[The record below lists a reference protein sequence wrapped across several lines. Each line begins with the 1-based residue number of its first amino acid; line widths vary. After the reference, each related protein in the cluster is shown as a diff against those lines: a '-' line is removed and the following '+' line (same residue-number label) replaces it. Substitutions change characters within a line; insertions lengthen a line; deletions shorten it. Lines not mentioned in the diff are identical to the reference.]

1 MSKTRFEKEISESF
15 VKSDEN
21 LGKTLSPQE
30 VMEIFFPKKKA
41 KFSDDLNLHQ
51 NRRNAI
57 IPVGPY
63 CSGKTTFAK
72 KFLEEHKDFVL
83 VSLDK
88 CAVEEMNDFDEFEL
102 FTMSD
107 RTSRELGNRPFG
119 EMIAAGYK
127 NIVVDGNWMDV
138 NSRGALLKTLEY
150 YNYHTIIYLI
160 KPEEKAYIQMIKSR
174 VYDILCAREL
184 GLELSS
190 VLERENLLQTYA
202 DKCGCTVEAAKAEL
216 KASDEFLYT
225 YASEWDS
232 VLSELAN
239 SNFKDQLY
247 GNIFCFGADELI
259 ELY

>member
-15 VKSDEN
+15 VKSDESF
-21 LGKTLSPQE
+21 GKTLSPQE
-30 VMEIFFPKKKA
+30 VMELFFPRKTA
-41 KFSDDLNLHQ
+41 EFSDDLNLQQ

-107 RTSRELGNRPFG
+107 RTSRELGNRSFG

-138 NSRGALLKTLEY
+138 NSRGALLKTLDY

-160 KPEEKAYIQMIKSR
+160 MPDLEDYKGRVKSR
-174 VYDILCAREL
+174 VYDILCSREL
-184 GLELSS
+184 GLDLQS
-190 VLERENLLQTYA
+190 VLERDDLVQTYA
-202 DKCGCTVEAAKAEL
+202 DTCGYTVEEAKNEL
-216 KASDEFLYT
+216 EASDEFQEIFE
-225 YASEWDS
+225 SEWNS
-232 VLSELAN
+232 ALSELFN
-239 SNFKDQLY
+239 SNFIAQLQ
-247 GNIFCFGADELI
+247 GTIIFFGADELI
-259 ELY
+259 KL